1 MYPIIIGIAA
11 SGYVIGK
18 GVEYAVGYF
27 TAEEPKPRKKR
38 KHLKGVSAPDPARPA
53 KAKPKNK
60 KVAAETA
67 TGPTKVVRPKNKRVT
82 KGVAKAA
89 AEKVADAAEVVAEV
103 VAEAP
108 ANAVQA
114 SQPAKAAPK
123 GPKQTMAQQ
132 IAAKVAAGELQV
144 PPSHEA

>member
-11 SGYVIGK
+11 GGYILGK
-18 GVEYAVGYF
+18 GVEYAVDYF
-27 TAEEPKPRKKR
+27 TAEAPKPRKKR

-53 KAKPKNK
+53 EAKPKNK
-60 KVAAETA
+60 KVAAKTA

-89 AEKVADAAEVVAEV
+89 AEKVTAVAEV

-108 ANAVQA
+108 ANAVRA
-114 SQPAKAAPK
+114 SQPVKAAPK
-123 GPKQTMAQQ
+123 GPKPTLAQQ